1 MEISTIQ
8 QDAFARIIKHEID
21 KPIESIV
28 ALNKIGNKVQVN
40 NEFTVFYNFREL
52 EKFINDRTTTIHT
65 LSYFSNPNPT
75 DYNGVFTNSKEY
87 NTILQKMHFLTNQIS
102 QETNPS
108 RSDILRLNYYAL
120 KKQLDQAKTYFNI
133 KKEDTWLCRHMSFA
147 YILNLFELNLQQA
160 SRFFCSDEQKY
171 LHKQVD
177 SETNKMVAANFNIQ
191 KQLVT
196 ENVTI
201 ENLIACKNYLNSKH
215 IFYIDDYLNNV
226 LSKIKHYSIDTKLSD
241 IGIQFKDIFPCSCKL
256 KKDKTDSEFTQIC
269 NAINLTICFSKNL
282 FPVRDYSFNTDM
294 LNYNLSFLSINSFTQ
309 YLQQQCYRF
318 YYSSPINHQE
328 KYILT
333 TKNHMM
339 SFKIT
344 RQVDAVEIL
353 FFDINSGLREKAFRI
368 THGEYHR
375 EINILNFIDMEALI
389 SYGILQCNDY
399 NLTTMSCYRVNN
411 LEGNL

>member
-40 NEFTVFYNFREL
+40 NEFTVFCNFREL
-52 EKFINDRTTTIHT
+52 EKFILDRTTTIHT
-65 LSYFSNPNPT
+65 LSFFSNPNPT

-87 NTILQKMHFLTNQIS
+87 NTILQKMHFLNNQIS

-120 KKQLDQAKTYFNI
+120 KKQLDQAKTYFKI

-147 YILNLFELNLQQA
+147 YILNLFELNLQKA
-160 SRFFCSDEQKY
+160 SSFFCSDEQKY
-171 LHKQVD
+171 LHKQID
-177 SETNKMVAANFNIQ
+177 SEINKMLATTFNIQ
-191 KQLVT
+191 TQLFT
-196 ENVTI
+196 ENLTI

-215 IFYIDDYLNNV
+215 IFCLDDYFNNA

-241 IGIQFKDIFPCSCKL
+241 IGIQLKDIFPCSL
-256 KKDKTDSEFTQIC
+256 LKDKTGSELTQLC
-269 NAINLTICFSKNL
+269 NAINLVVFFSRGL
-282 FPVRDYSFNTDM
+282 PPVCDHSLNTDM
-294 LNYNLSFLSINSFTQ
+294 LKYNLSFHSINSLTQ
-309 YLQQQCYRF
+309 YLQRQCHRF

-328 KYILT
+328 KYLLT
-333 TKNHMM
+333 TESHMVA
-339 SFKIT
+339 FKIT

-353 FFDINSGLREKAFRI
+353 FFDINCGLREKVFRI

-375 EINILNFIDMEALI
+375 EINILNFIDVEALI
-389 SYGILQCNDY
+389 SYDMLQYNDY
-399 NLTTMSCYRVNN
+399 DLATMSCYRVNN
-411 LEGNL
+411 IEGNL